1 MPRRRAWCW
10 RKRGVRGE
18 GHEGELSLAPHLLKV
33 IPLQGS
39 VVTGDALYCQRR
51 VCQQVVE
58 EGGDYLVAVKE
69 NQRGLHED
77 IALVFREPPPGESFL
92 WGGQAG
98 RHGDRGEVRQLW
110 ATTAL
115 QGYLDWP
122 GAQQVCKVMR
132 RVVSKG
138 KVRQTVGYAI
148 TSLGPSRASAER
160 LLEIWR
166 GHWGI
171 ENRLHYVRD
180 ETLGED
186 RCQVRSGN
194 APQLLAALR
203 NAVLG
208 LLRQQGATNI
218 AAALRHYSWYPRE
231 ALALIGCQPH
241 DF

>member
-1 MPRRRAWCW
+1 MLRRRAWCW
-10 RKRGVRGE
+10 HKRGVRGE
-18 GHEGELSLAPHLLKV
+18 GHEAELSLAPHLLKV
-33 IPLQGS
+33 VPLQGR

-77 IALVFREPPPGESFL
+77 IALVFSQPPPGENFP
-92 WGGQAG
+92 WVEQEG
-98 RHGDRGEVRQLW
+98 RHGDRREVRRLW

-122 GAQQVCKVMR
+122 GAQQVCKVVR

-138 KVRQTVGYAI
+138 EVSQKVGYAI
-148 TSLGPSRASAER
+148 TSLGPPQASAQR
-160 LLEIWR
+160 LLEVWR

-186 RCQVRSGN
+186 RCRVRSGN
-194 APQLLAALR
+194 APHLLAALR
-203 NAVLG
+203 NVVLG
-208 LLRQQGATNI
+208 LLRLQGTANI
-218 AAALRHYSWYPRE
+218 AAALRHYSWHPRE
-231 ALALIGCQPH
+231 ALALIGLQPP
-241 DF
+241 